1 MCLLP
6 CPSGEP
12 AHISAMI
19 RARSISKR
27 YGPVLAVQAL
37 DLDVPEGSICGL
49 LGPNGAG
56 KTTTLRMLTGI
67 LPPDSGSLVVD
78 GFSMPEQRTKVLAR
92 LGYLPEAAPS
102 SPEMRVV
109 EYLRFRGRLLGLESA
124 SLRSTVSE
132 AMDACDIAS
141 VSRRLIGQLSKGFRQ
156 RVGLAGALIG
166 SPRLLVLDEP
176 TVGLDPRQLLEF
188 RTLLRTLA
196 KTRTIVLSSHIMQ
209 EIEAVCDRVVVMHQG
224 RKLAEGTRSDLLDAM
239 GTNAR
244 VIGEAA
250 GDAETIRT
258 AVRRAAAGAEVE
270 FRSLPDGVVRFEFDT
285 THDPRSVIGAVVAD
299 TGGVIRSLER
309 REPNLE
315 EVFFALLKQ
324 ADAEGSS

>member
-1 MCLLP
+1 
-6 CPSGEP
+6 
-12 AHISAMI
+12 MI

-37 DLDVPEGSICGL
+37 DLDIPEGSICGL

-109 EYLRFRGRLLGLESA
+109 EYLRFRGRLLGLESG
-124 SLRSTVSE
+124 SIRSTVSE
-132 AMDACDIAS
+132 AMDACDITS

-166 SPRLLVLDEP
+166 NPRLLVLDEP

-209 EIEAVCDRVVVMHQG
+209 EIEAVCDRVVVMDQG
-224 RKLAEGTRSDLLDAM
+224 RKLAEGTRADLLDAM

-244 VIGEAA
+244 IIGEAA
-250 GDAETIRT
+250 GDADTIRA
-258 AVRRAAAGAEVE
+258 AVLRAAAGAEVE
-270 FRSLPDGVVRFEFDT
+270 FSSLADGVVRFEFDT
-285 THDPRSVIGAVVAD
+285 THDPRAVIGAVVAD

-324 ADAEGSS
+324 ADAEESS